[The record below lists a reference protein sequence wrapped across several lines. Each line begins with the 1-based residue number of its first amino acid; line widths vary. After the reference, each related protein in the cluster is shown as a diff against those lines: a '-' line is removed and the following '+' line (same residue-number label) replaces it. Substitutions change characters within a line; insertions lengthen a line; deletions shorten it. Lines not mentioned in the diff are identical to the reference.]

1 PLWASNWIASKHSD
15 NQFKFRD
22 IINLAKT
29 KLLGSTFSWDKGK
42 FNSQWK
48 RIITLALIACT
59 AVLYVFPASSITPE
73 LIRAHMVTLIAIDK
87 DYENYI
93 ITYPSELILS
103 EASLELM
110 SEGNIWKEVL
120 QELDFTFRS
129 DGILDAGSQNELA
142 VRLLLLNA

>member
-29 KLLGSTFSWDKGK
+29 KLLGSTFSWDK
-42 FNSQWK
+42 
-48 RIITLALIACT
+48 
-59 AVLYVFPASSITPE
+59 ASSITPE

-142 VRLLLLNA
+142 